1 MNVSATVS
9 ESDTEFDSG
18 FIQLLTELNQCVAR
32 VGEPVAGNYLYSHND
47 PAFPHAVI
55 DPKMQGKRQNLIH
68 AVQNK
73 KHMLE
78 IGVNAGHS
86 ALIALYHSEV
96 SYYGI
101 DVGLHG
107 YTVAAIEFLHRK
119 FPGRVR
125 YLPKG
130 SLQALPYIAV
140 QEPQLKFDLIHIDG
154 NHELPFVETDFYNA
168 LRVAAEAGWILFDDT
183 GNRYPE
189 IQAFIGRM
197 LTQEL
202 IEEVAAPVMDMHK
215 AGNKLVKIRR
225 N

>member
-1 MNVSATVS
+1 LPTPVVD
-9 ESDTEFDSG
+9 EHPEFEDG
-18 FIQLLTELNQCVAR
+18 FLQLLSELNACVAS
-32 VGEPVAGNYLYSHND
+32 VGEPVAGNYLYGHND
-47 PAFPHAVI
+47 PAFPQAII
-55 DPKMQGKRQNLIH
+55 DLKMKGKRENLIH
-68 AVQNK
+68 AAQHK

-86 ALIALYHSEV
+86 ALIALYHSDIM
-96 SYYGI
+96 YYGV

-107 YTVAAIEFLHRK
+107 YTPAAIDFLKQK
-119 FPGRVR
+119 FGSRVNYR
-125 YLPKG
+125 AKG

-168 LRVAAEAGWILFDDT
+168 LRVAHEQGWILFDDT
-183 GNRYPE
+183 GNRYPD
-189 IQAFIGRM
+189 IQEFIRRM
-197 LTQEL
+197 LAQGL
-202 IEEVAAPVMDMHK
+202 VEEVSAPVMDMHK